1 MRWVYVFLVS
11 LLFCACGDAHNITK
25 ILNGIPDCSVF
36 NKYLTQTKLADEIN
50 SRTTITVLALNNE
63 AMAAITSKNLGLAAI
78 KNILSLHVMLDYFD
92 AQKLHDINN
101 GTALST
107 TLYQTTGNA
116 EGNSGFLNIT
126 DMKGGKVGF
135 GAVTPGSKSKLD
147 SMYVKSLKEVPY
159 NISVLEISK
168 AIMPSDLAAP
178 APSAN
183 QNITQ
188 LLDKAGCKIFVQLIT
203 STGVLKTYEDAF
215 ANGFTLF
222 APTDEAFSGTVMS
235 KLKKLSSAQQVF
247 VLEYHALPQYSPMGT
262 LKTSSGPVSTLAT
275 NGAAKYALSISSAGN
290 TVTLSSG
297 LIKSTVTNTLE
308 DDQPIALYTIN
319 KLLLPTEIFGV
330 APAPAPTPELAP
342 SSSPTLAEAPAPEA
356 LPPSA
361 TSPSPFLSS
370 PPAPPLSGP
379 AVAPAIE
386 GPASAKSSTT
396 GFAAPRITLGLGYMA
411 SLALA
416 CFAIML

>member
-1 MRWVYVFLVS
+1 MRWVCLFLGT

-25 ILNGIPDCSVF
+25 ILNGIPDCSEF

-50 SRTTITVLALNNE
+50 SRTTITVLVLNNA
-63 AMAAITSKNLGLAAI
+63 AMADITSKNLGLAAI
-78 KNILSLHVMLDYFD
+78 KNILSLHVLLDYFD
-92 AQKLHDINN
+92 GQKLHDINN
-101 GTALST
+101 GSALST

-126 DMKGGKVGF
+126 DIKGGKVGF

-147 SMYVKSLKEVPY
+147 STFVKSLKEVPY

-183 QNITQ
+183 LNITE
-188 LLDKAGCKIFVQLIT
+188 LLEKAGCKIFVQLIT

-215 ANGFTLF
+215 VNGFTLF
-222 APTDEAFSGTVMS
+222 APTDEAFSATVMA
-235 KLKKLSSAQQVF
+235 KLKKLSSAQQIY

-275 NGAAKYALSISSAGN
+275 SGAAKYALSISSSGN
-290 TVTLSSG
+290 VVTLSSG
-297 LIKSTVTNTLE
+297 LTKSTVTNTL
-308 DDQPIALYTIN
+308 DDDEPIALYTIN
-319 KLLLPTEIFGV
+319 KLLMPTEIFGV
-330 APAPAPTPELAP
+330 APAPAPTPDLTP
-342 SSSPTLAEAPAPEA
+342 SSNPTPAEAPAPEA
-356 LPPSA
+356 IPPSA
-361 TSPSPFLSS
+361 PSPSPVLSS
-370 PPAPPLSGP
+370 PPAPPTGVP
-379 AVAPAIE
+379 AVAPAVM
-386 GPASAKSSTT
+386 GPASAKSST
-396 GFAAPRITLGLGYMA
+396 GFAPPRISLGLGFMA

-416 CFAIML
+416 CSAILL